1 VTAYDSA
8 KSESTFSNEVGVLVP
23 YAPPNVSFSAS
34 TSTGVAPL
42 SVVFSNTT
50 SGQVTTWAWDFGD
63 GTSANIKA
71 PTHIYSAPGNYVVA
85 LSATGPGGTARKIA
99 STPIVVSAIPAPVA
113 NFVASRTSGVAP
125 LAVTFANTSTGQ
137 VTTWGWSFGDG
148 SITPFNAPWPRTATD
163 ALAWLDDGF
172 SRYRTGVGRF
182 SDDDLD
188 GKPNMPEGWLDNEF
202 PTAMNVQDITLEL
215 AHHGA
220 EIALLRDLYRTR
232 AGERQDT
239 ASAPSNVP
247 M

>member
-1 VTAYDSA
+1 MAD
-8 KSESTFSNEVGVLVP
+8 
-23 YAPPNVSFSAS
+23 
-34 TSTGVAPL
+34 
-42 SVVFSNTT
+42 
-50 SGQVTTWAWDFGD
+50 WAWPEPD
-63 GTSANIKA
+63 
-71 PTHIYSAPGNYVVA
+71 
-85 LSATGPGGTARKIA
+85 
-99 STPIVVSAIPAPVA
+99 PAPFTNIAWRLSHVA
-113 NFVASRTSGVAP
+113 FHLNLR
-125 LAVTFANTSTGQ
+125 ANHR
-137 VTTWGWSFGDG
+137 FGDG

-172 SRYRTGVGRF
+172 SRYRAGVGRF